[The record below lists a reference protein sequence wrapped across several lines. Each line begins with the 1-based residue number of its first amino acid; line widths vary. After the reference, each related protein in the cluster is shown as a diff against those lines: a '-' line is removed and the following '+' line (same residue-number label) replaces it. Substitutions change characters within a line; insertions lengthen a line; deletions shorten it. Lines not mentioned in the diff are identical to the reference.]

1 MNERDLRDSELYESC
16 FGYKERRSNFIF
28 FSVLL
33 ALLIGL
39 FSFRV
44 WWTSSFGGVIVDG
57 ESMNNTL
64 YDGEKLLMRYAGKN
78 NQANRGDVIVVYVGD
93 YPECNSVNG
102 DYLIK
107 RLIAIEGDKVRCTD
121 GQIEICYAGQT
132 EWTNLDEP
140 YANYGES
147 YKTKYDFA
155 QYEVG
160 EGEIFFLGDNRSRE
174 GSSMDSRYQEGMS
187 HLSHLYK
194 VEDIYGVV
202 PDWAIEHNQI
212 LSKIFF

>member
-1 MNERDLRDSELYESC
+1 MNGKDLRDSDLYESC
-16 FGYKERRSNFIF
+16 FRYKERRSNFIF
-28 FSVLL
+28 FSVLF
-33 ALLIGL
+33 ALVIGL

-140 YANYGES
+140 YANYGENNKS
-147 YKTKYDFA
+147 EYDFA
-155 QYEVG
+155 EYAVG
-160 EGEIFFLGDNRSRE
+160 EGEIFFLGDNRSRK